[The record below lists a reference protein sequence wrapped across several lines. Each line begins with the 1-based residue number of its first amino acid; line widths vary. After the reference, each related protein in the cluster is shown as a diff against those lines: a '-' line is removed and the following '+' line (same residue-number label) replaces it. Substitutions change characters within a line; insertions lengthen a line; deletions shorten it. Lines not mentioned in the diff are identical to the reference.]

1 MKEDVL
7 DTFDAFSTLLTWKVS
22 ELLILILWQVLSKV
36 YSAGRAQSPRSTSA
50 KYMIVT
56 SY

>member
-1 MKEDVL
+1 MKKDVQ
-7 DTFDAFSTLLTWKVS
+7 DTFDAFSTLLTLKIS
-22 ELLILILWQVLSKV
+22 ELLKLILWQAPSKV
-36 YSAGRAQSPRSTSA
+36 YSAGRAQSPKSTSA